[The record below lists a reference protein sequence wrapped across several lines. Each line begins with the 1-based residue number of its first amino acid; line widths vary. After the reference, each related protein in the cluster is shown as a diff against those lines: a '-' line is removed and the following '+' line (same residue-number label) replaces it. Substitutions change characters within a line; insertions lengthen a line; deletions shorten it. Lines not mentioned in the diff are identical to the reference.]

1 MFIPTP
7 FEEHLDT
14 NYVPPGSE
22 VPHIRIL
29 IQENKDALPQ
39 LEAQIQALEAVRTAR
54 LSFIHR
60 HAALLSPIKRLPDD
74 LLCTLFLAALGH
86 PSDSSMKMSNKHPAV
101 VLTHVCAR
109 WRYLALDTP
118 RLWSSL
124 TIHPP
129 APLNYGLFVG
139 NSWTTDDSNSLRSAQ
154 LENPRIEVAL
164 RWEKELDSIIRMVG
178 IWLQRS
184 KGCDLSIR
192 LQASDPGPQAAMQL
206 PTTVLASLVDL
217 LCNSSSRWEEATFML
232 KYVCSEIIHS
242 SFRRIFELKAED
254 VPRVRRLNL
263 TTSFVMMPSRCDMEG
278 LPPPPNQNTGLLG
291 APQLLCLSLGGI
303 FADLNTLPV
312 RWGQLT
318 NLRFDGYIDFFLPT
332 KVFGC
337 VEALA
342 LLRLCPQLV
351 TCNLDLA
358 PNPPTDVDLGRPVAL
373 VHLKS
378 LTLRY
383 SIPDQDFISRLSLP
397 SLKSLSLLNYL
408 HPIATRASHAME
420 AWLQTFG
427 HQLTDLRVTVKNFT
441 QTGLVRSMDLLPN
454 IVSLKFDHP
463 GGSPYSIKPHPNAP
477 EEKEPAIIDREFLR
491 RLTPPSGEDNEEGA
505 TSKKPVWC
513 PKLEEI
519 ELLTFGG
526 EEELIQFIARRRKL
540 KTSLARLRKVTVQFK
555 TLQEIDIARALW
567 DDGVDTSGLT
577 LKMTY
582 PPRVSLRSK
591 RSYSSS
597 EDDFE

>member
-14 NYVPPGSE
+14 NYVPSDSE

-86 PSDSSMKMSNKHPAV
+86 PSDSSMEMSNKHPAV

-118 RLWSSL
+118 GLWSSL

-129 APLNYGLFVG
+129 AAPYSGLFVG
-139 NSWTTDDSNSLRSAQ
+139 NSWTTDDSNALRSAQ

-192 LQASDPGPQAAMQL
+192 LQASDPGPRPAMQL
-206 PTTVLASLVDL
+206 PTTVLASLVDM

-232 KYVCSEIIHS
+232 KYVSWEIIHS

-263 TTSFVMMPSRCDMEG
+263 TASFVMMSSRCDTEG

-291 APQLLCLSLGGI
+291 APQLLCLSLEGM

-318 NLRFDGYIDFFLPT
+318 NLRFDGYMN

-358 PNPPTDVDLGRPVAL
+358 PNPPDVDLGRPVVL

-378 LTLRY
+378 LTLRH
-383 SIPDQDFISRLSLP
+383 SVPDQDFISRLSLP
-397 SLKSLSLLNYL
+397 SLTSLSLLNYL
-408 HPIATRASHAME
+408 NPIPTHASNPME

-427 HQLTDLRVTVKNFT
+427 HQLTNLRVIVKNFT
-441 QTGLVRSMDLLPN
+441 QTGLVRSMALLPN

-463 GGSPYSIKPHPNAP
+463 GGSPYSIKSHLNVP
-477 EEKEPAIIDREFLR
+477 EEKKPAVIDREFLR

-505 TSKKPVWC
+505 TSKKPVCC

-540 KTSLARLRKVTVQFK
+540 KTRVARLRKVTVQFK

-567 DDGVDTSGLT
+567 DNGVDTSGLT

-582 PPRVSLRSK
+582 PRRISLRS
-591 RSYSSS
+591 RMSYYSS
-597 EDDFE
+597 EDDSE